1 MKIDPKHGA
10 LLLALC
16 AAILITGAFDARSES
31 IPCHLE
37 PYSLYSGGHDGDGW
51 KDHVAF
57 RSVIRVDG
65 APWLQIL
72 FGDCDL
78 GKGSYLTITSLE
90 DGAVQR
96 HHAESLEHYRYWSA
110 GFNGDAVEVALH
122 VSSGDKNVFFNVK
135 EMLVGERAG
144 DESGIKSIC
153 GADDRTSSTDP
164 RVGRTRPFTNQ
175 ANGTAWIISNG
186 ALLTAGHVDLGGC
199 TLEFHVPASDCDGT
213 INLPDPQ
220 HQYAVDTTDPYWGG
234 KYKSWSGGSGDDWA
248 IFECFPN
255 SNTGLLPGTAQAT
268 AYRVSL
274 DESPTTVRVTGF
286 GTDMDPAG
294 CGTGDSLYNADHLTQ
309 QTHSG
314 PFVGEYHVPGTVK
327 HELRYTVDTR
337 GGNSGSPV
345 IVNGTTV
352 TVGIHTFGA
361 CPASGYNGG
370 TGFKNDSLQAA
381 IQIFPVFPAMNL
393 VYVDKD
399 HPVTTEDGTAFRPY
413 DTISEGITAA
423 PSGGTLCV
431 VKGEYNSPATIS
443 KVMTIIAPTGTVTLA
458 P

>member
-1 MKIDPKHGA
+1 MKRGNHRGA

-16 AAILITGAFDARSES
+16 AGFLILSTFDARSES
-31 IPCHLE
+31 IPCHRE
-37 PYSLYSGGHDGDGW
+37 PYSLYSGGHDGDGR
-51 KDHVAF
+51 KDYVAF
-57 RSVIRVDG
+57 RNVIRVDE

-96 HHAESLEHYRYWSA
+96 HNAKSLEEYSYWSA

-122 VSSGDKNVFFNVK
+122 AAPEDKGVYFNVK
-135 EMLVGERAG
+135 EILAGERAG
-144 DESGIKSIC
+144 EEPGTKSIC
-153 GADDRTSSTDP
+153 GADNRTSSTDP
-164 RVGRTRPFTNQ
+164 RVGRTRPLTYS

-186 ALLTAGHVDLGGC
+186 ALLTAGHVPLGGC
-199 TLEFHVPASDCDGT
+199 TLDFHVPSSDCDGT

-220 HQYAVDTTDPYWGG
+220 HQYPVDTTIPDWGG
-234 KYKSWSGGSGDDWA
+234 KYKSWNGGEGDDWA

-255 SNTGLLPGTAQAT
+255 SNTGLLPGTAQAEF
-268 AYRVSL
+268 YRVSL

-286 GTDMDPAG
+286 GTDNDPAG
-294 CGTGDSLYNADHLTQ
+294 CGTGDSLFNEDHCTQ
-309 QTHSG
+309 QTHSA
-314 PFVGEYHVPGTVK
+314 PFVGEYFVQNTVK

-337 GGNSGSPV
+337 GGNSGSPI

-381 IQIFPVFPAMNL
+381 IQIFPVFPASNV
-393 VYVDKD
+393 VYVDLD
-399 HPVTTEDGTAFRPY
+399 HPVVTENGTIYRPY
-413 DTISEGITAA
+413 DTLSEGVTAV
-423 PSGGTLCV
+423 PSGGTV
-431 VKGEYNSPATIS
+431 SIAAGTYSASATIN
-443 KVMTIIAPTGTVTLA
+443 KVMTILAPVGTVTIG